1 MNIFQIQAW
10 QECGLTKQNNISRP
24 PRHLYRAQVHDREEV
39 FSFQYFIGQTETI
52 HRAKIVKDR
61 NRNLVSRPKRLGQ
74 KHGAYR
80 GPSRCDARHVFKPN
94 TV

>member
-1 MNIFQIQAW
+1 MAD
-10 QECGLTKQNNISRP
+10 EAVGLVAEDKLTEKHSRDSF
-24 PRHLYRAQVHDREEV
+24 LG
-39 FSFQYFIGQTETI
+39 SFQYFIDQIETI
-52 HRAKIVKDR
+52 YRAKIVNDI